1 MNLAE
6 CYRILGLRSNATYEE
21 IKSSYRRLARRYHP
35 DLNPGSAQQA
45 EQFIQVNAA
54 YRQLMDLVRPSGM
67 GDRRSNPTASPRSP
81 QPPAPPVAKTAP
93 PAQKPPAQK
102 SHTSQAGSPSRPA
115 AQPPAGLRKRPPV
128 QRDPAASPTDH
139 QLKEHVYSRLQ
150 QLLRQQRYPRA
161 VALVEGLAQRLPND
175 LEVRQWLAIAYQR
188 WGRHLVDLK
197 QPEKARTYLN
207 KALRTDPR
215 NRALWFEVDRDLRRL
230 DSIEIL

>member
-6 CYRILGLRSNATYEE
+6 CYRILGLRSSATYEE

-35 DLNPGSAQQA
+35 DLNPGSAHQA

-54 YRQLMDLVRPSGM
+54 YRQLMERVQPTRVGDRPSP
-67 GDRRSNPTASPRSP
+67 SSAPP
-81 QPPAPPVAKTAP
+81 QPASRSTQSSPSATP
-93 PAQKPPAQK
+93 QK
-102 SHTSQAGSPSRPA
+102 SAPSPASAPNAQAQRSSATQPGS
-115 AQPPAGLRKRPPV
+115 GIRKRPPI

-161 VALVEGLAQRLPND
+161 VTLVEGLAQRLPND

>member
-1 MNLAE
+1 MNLTE
-6 CYRILGLRSNATYEE
+6 CYRILGLRSSATYEE

-54 YRQLMDLVRPSGM
+54 YRRLIELVQPAGM
-67 GDRRSNPTASPRSP
+67 GDRPPPS
-81 QPPAPPVAKTAP
+81 PAPPRPAP
-93 PAQKPPAQK
+93 SAADASPSPASPKATSPSSAQKAQTQR
-102 SHTSQAGSPSRPA
+102 SPTAQSGS
-115 AQPPAGLRKRPPV
+115 GIRKRPPI
-128 QRDPAASPTDH
+128 QRNPDASPTDH

-230 DSIEIL
+230 DGIEIL

>member
-1 MNLAE
+1 MNLSE
-6 CYRILGLRSNATYEE
+6 CYRILGLRSSATYEE

-54 YRQLMDLVRPSGM
+54 YRQLMDLVQPNGM
-67 GDRRSNPTASPRSP
+67 GDRRPNPTASPRSP
-81 QPPAPPVAKTAP
+81 QPPAPPAAKTAP

-102 SHTSQAGSPSRPA
+102 PHTSQAGSPPHPA
-115 AQPPAGLRKRPPV
+115 TQPPAGLRKRPPI

-139 QLKEHVYSRLQ
+139 QLKEHVYNRLQ

-230 DSIEIL
+230 DGIEIL

>member
-6 CYRILGLRSNATYEE
+6 CYRILGLRSSATYEE

-54 YRQLMDLVRPSGM
+54 YRQLMELVRPTGM
-67 GDRRSNPTASPRSP
+67 GDRPLPAPPRPAPSAADASPSTASPKATSPSSAQKAQTQRSP
-81 QPPAPPVAKTAP
+81 TA
-93 PAQKPPAQK
+93 Q
-102 SHTSQAGSPSRPA
+102 SGS
-115 AQPPAGLRKRPPV
+115 GIRKRPPI
-128 QRDPAASPTDH
+128 QRSPDASPTDH

-230 DSIEIL
+230 DGIEIL

>member
-6 CYRILGLRSNATYEE
+6 CYRILGLKSSATYEE

-35 DLNPGSAQQA
+35 DLNPGSVQQA

-54 YRQLMDLVRPSGM
+54 YRRLMELVRPTGM
-67 GDRRSNPTASPRSP
+67 GDRPSAS
-81 QPPAPPVAKTAP
+81 PAPPRPAPRPANFSQPAASQQAP
-93 PAQKPPAQK
+93 P
-102 SHTSQAGSPSRPA
+102 SPSSSPK
-115 AQPPAGLRKRPPV
+115 AQTQRGTTPQSGSGIRKRPPIR
-128 QRDPAASPTDH
+128 RDPAASPTDH

-150 QLLRQQRYPRA
+150 QLLRQQRYPLA

-230 DSIEIL
+230 DGIEIL

>member
-6 CYRILGLRSNATYEE
+6 CYRILGLRSSATYEE
-21 IKSSYRRLARRYHP
+21 IKASYRRLARRYHP
-35 DLNPGSAQQA
+35 DLNPDSAQQA
-45 EQFIQVNAA
+45 EQFIRVNAA
-54 YRQLMDLVRPSGM
+54 YRQLIELVRPTDM
-67 GDRRSNPTASPRSP
+67 GDRPSPS
-81 QPPAPPVAKTAP
+81 PAPPSPAHSSQPAAP
-93 PAQKPPAQK
+93 PKATPSPA
-102 SHTSQAGSPSRPA
+102 SAANVPNRRSVA
-115 AQPPAGLRKRPPV
+115 AQSGSGIRKRPPI
-128 QRDPAASPTDH
+128 QRSPDASPTDH
-139 QLKEHVYSRLQ
+139 QLKEHVYSHLQ

-197 QPEKARTYLN
+197 QPEKARIYLN

-230 DSIEIL
+230 DGIEIL

>member
-1 MNLAE
+1 MNLSE
-6 CYRILGLRSNATYEE
+6 CYRILGLRSSATHEE

-54 YRQLMDLVRPSGM
+54 YRQLMDLVRPTGM
-67 GDRRSNPTASPRSP
+67 GDRRSNPAAPRSP
-81 QPPAPPVAKTAP
+81 QPPAPPAAQTAPP
-93 PAQKPPAQK
+93 PAQKPRAP
-102 SHTSQAGSPSRPA
+102 QAGQPQRSA
-115 AQPPAGLRKRPPV
+115 AQASAGLRKRPPI

-139 QLKEHVYSRLQ
+139 QLKEHVYIRLQ

-161 VALVEGLAQRLPND
+161 VTLVEGLAQRLPND

-230 DSIEIL
+230 DGIEIL

>member
-21 IKSSYRRLARRYHP
+21 IKSSYRQLARRYHP

-54 YRQLMDLVRPSGM
+54 YRQLMDLVQLTRM
-67 GDRRSNPTASPRSP
+67 GDRPSP
-81 QPPAPPVAKTAP
+81 PPAPPRPVPRSPHSSQPAAP
-93 PAQKPPAQK
+93 PTA
-102 SHTSQAGSPSRPA
+102 TPSPA
-115 AQPPAGLRKRPPV
+115 AAPNAQTQRSAAAQSGSGIRKRPPI
-128 QRDPAASPTDH
+128 QRSPDASPTDH
-139 QLKEHVYSRLQ
+139 QLKEHVYGRLQ

-161 VALVEGLAQRLPND
+161 IALVEGLAQRLPND

-207 KALRTDPR
+207 KALRIDPR
-215 NRALWFEVDRDLRRL
+215 NRTLWFEVDRDLRRL

>member
-21 IKSSYRRLARRYHP
+21 IKSSYRQLARRYHP

-54 YRQLMDLVRPSGM
+54 YRQLMDLVQPTRM
-67 GDRRSNPTASPRSP
+67 GDRPFH
-81 QPPAPPVAKTAP
+81 PPAPPRPVP
-93 PAQKPPAQK
+93 PPTY
-102 SHTSQAGSPSRPA
+102 SSQPA
-115 AQPPAGLRKRPPV
+115 APSKATPSPASAPNAQAQRSEAVQSGSGIRKRPPI
-128 QRDPAASPTDH
+128 QRSPDASPTDH

-230 DSIEIL
+230 DGIEIL

>member
-1 MNLAE
+1 MNLSE
-6 CYRILGLRSNATYEE
+6 CYRILGLRSSATYEE

-54 YRQLMDLVRPSGM
+54 YRQLMDLVQPTRI
-67 GDRRSNPTASPRSP
+67 GDRRSNPPPPRSP
-81 QPPAPPVAKTAP
+81 QPPAPPTAQTSPP
-93 PAQKPPAQK
+93 PAQKPRA
-102 SHTSQAGSPSRPA
+102 SQAGQPQRPA
-115 AQPPAGLRKRPPV
+115 TSSSAGLRKRPPI

-230 DSIEIL
+230 DGIEIL

>member
-115 AQPPAGLRKRPPV
+115 AQPPAG
-128 QRDPAASPTDH
+128 
-139 QLKEHVYSRLQ
+139 
-150 QLLRQQRYPRA
+150 
-161 VALVEGLAQRLPND
+161 
-175 LEVRQWLAIAYQR
+175 
-188 WGRHLVDLK
+188 
-197 QPEKARTYLN
+197 
-207 KALRTDPR
+207 
-215 NRALWFEVDRDLRRL
+215 
-230 DSIEIL
+230 